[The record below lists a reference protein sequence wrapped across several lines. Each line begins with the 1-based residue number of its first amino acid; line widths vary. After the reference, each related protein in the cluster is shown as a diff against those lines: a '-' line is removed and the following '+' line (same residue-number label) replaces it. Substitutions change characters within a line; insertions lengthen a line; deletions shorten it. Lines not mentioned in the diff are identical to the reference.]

1 MAKVKEKKVE
11 KKNITK
17 QVEENKLPELI
28 NEKNEV
34 IYDGEKE
41 LETLLAENMTEVNFE
56 LPETLKEAIEA
67 VKDEEDFKNL
77 SNENF
82 EEMQEK
88 VNEKIEE
95 LENIAGKLENDITE
109 RLNEIVKNNK
119 PKKSFTSFWNGI
131 AEN

>member
-11 KKNITK
+11 KKNTTK
-17 QVEENKLPELI
+17 HVEENKFPELI